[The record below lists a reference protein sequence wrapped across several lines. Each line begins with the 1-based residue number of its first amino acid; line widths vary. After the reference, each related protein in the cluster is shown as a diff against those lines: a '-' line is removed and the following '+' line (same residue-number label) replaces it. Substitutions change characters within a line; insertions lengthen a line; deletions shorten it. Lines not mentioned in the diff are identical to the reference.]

1 MNLRKSLKINF
12 SSEQSKLALSAS
24 SRTKQNLS
32 SSHPQKLRI
41 LRHHSTSPSLLY
53 TPSPFLDH
61 KKWSKHQTQLFTK
74 STIID
79 LEMLFKSQL
88 AMVRIDY
95 KSELFDKKLMS
106 WGGEWQTLKWL
117 AFYKTSEETNS
128 WGVYNNFAC
137 LRVSPYAAMS
147 SASARPWSFFLWS
160 CELSRGNNS
169 DATRLLS
176 SCNNKILGFQIRLIL
191 NHKNFH
197 NFF

>member
-1 MNLRKSLKINF
+1 
-12 SSEQSKLALSAS
+12 
-24 SRTKQNLS
+24 
-32 SSHPQKLRI
+32 
-41 LRHHSTSPSLLY
+41 
-53 TPSPFLDH
+53 
-61 KKWSKHQTQLFTK
+61 
-74 STIID
+74 
-79 LEMLFKSQL
+79 MLFKSQL

-106 WGGEWQTLKWL
+106 WGEWQTLKWL

-176 SCNNKILGFQIRLIL
+176 SCNNKILSFQIRLIL
-191 NHKNFH
+191 NHKTFH
-197 NFF
+197 NFFKINHLCAVTTSKLKMPLPQGWRNGDNRKAWRNKCSYPKSKSKTSAIPTLRHINHTVMHHQL